1 MNYRLFSVV
10 FLVPFFY
17 FNPGGVADDVSSKE
31 KIIAYL
37 KLGKSNKE
45 IAELC
50 DVSVRTVERYK
61 KSLTTSDNDTKN
73 DKRHNEKN
81 KINWLKLE
89 NEYVTDIGEN
99 PITLKGLSEKYDISF
114 NTIED
119 YSKKN
124 NWKEKRKEY
133 HGNVTEKFKEK
144 LSDQTADVMA
154 QIVGNI
160 NSALLKATTE
170 LHTHEEVNGFGQLI
184 TRETETVRT
193 SKLDRLVKAIT
204 SLQKVEIEK
213 QKLEILKA
221 QKVKKANLPP
231 AYFDDMDQ
239 ELDNEE

>member
-61 KSLTTSDNDTKN
+61 KSLTTSDSDTKN
-73 DKRHNEKN
+73 DKRQNDRIKREQA
-81 KINWLKLE
+81 KILIEEGATIREASAQSGTSIDVVKKISAKENLQQSQLE
-89 NEYVTDIGEN
+89 Y
-99 PITLKGLSEKYDISF
+99 LKGFRNKQREKIRANKLKRLMLNEEILEAVEYELSHWQE
-114 NTIED
+114 NGRV
-119 YSKKN
+119 SKA
-124 NWKEKRKEY
+124 
-133 HGNVTEKFKEK
+133 VIEK
-144 LSDQTADVMA
+144 LLMSE
-154 QIVGNI
+154 
-160 NSALLKATTE
+160 E
-170 LHTHEEVNGFGQLI
+170 LEQKILE
-184 TRETETVRT
+184 
-193 SKLDRLVKAIT
+193 LDRIERLERFELEKA
-204 SLQKVEIEK
+204 K
-213 QKLEILKA
+213 
-221 QKVKKANLPP
+221 KVKKANLPP